1 MTAPPPFSAD
11 CAARPAESAPASTP
25 SPAFST
31 PARAPSP
38 AARRTRAAALA
49 CLLALALLA
58 LAWEMWLAPLRPGG
72 SWLALKCLPLL
83 LPLGGLWRYRMYTY
97 RWVSLFVWL
106 YFTEGVVRASSDA
119 LAASRALALA
129 QTLLCLALFAAC
141 TLHIRLRLKAARET
155 AAAAATESA

>member
-11 CAARPAESAPASTP
+11 CAARPAESAPASAP

-31 PARAPSP
+31 PARAPRAPSP
-38 AARRTRAAALA
+38 AARRTRAAALGS
-49 CLLALALLA
+49 LLALALLA
-58 LAWEMWLAPLRPGG
+58 LVWEMWPGG

-155 AAAAATESA
+155 AATAATESA